1 LSTTWARNHEAG
13 FHRTVDLAKSAAWWR
28 AGQATPLASAAADYL
43 PGDIVARDLGRG
55 ALHIGRDR
63 PEEGRGAPL
72 AVHNIGGGARE
83 EDILFRFSVIGHYRL
98 PAAATSSP
106 VVSH

>member
-1 LSTTWARNHEAG
+1 VAYRKSVAEA
-13 FHRTVDLAKSAAWWR
+13 
-28 AGQATPLASAAADYL
+28 P
-43 PGDIVARDLGRG
+43 P
-55 ALHIGRDR
+55 
-63 PEEGRGAPL
+63 

-83 EDILFRFSVIGHYRL
+83 EDILLRFSVIGHYRL